1 MLTRKIIMSYLKTKL
16 PKVREEK
23 KVKAW
28 DDWRK
33 WFLLILMVSIK
44 KCQESTSPEFTML
57 VNDRFDFFVI
67 NDLISNAIKIDS
79 GFVSYL
85 SY

>member
-1 MLTRKIIMSYLKTKL
+1 MIFVDSDGEHK
-16 PKVREEK
+16 
-23 KVKAW
+23 
-28 DDWRK
+28 
-33 WFLLILMVSIK
+33 K

-79 GFVSYL
+79 GFVHF
-85 SY
+85 